1 MRLFLQVNI
10 GDWHDQGYSR
20 PMLNLASSLADD
32 VIGTDVDNS
41 SEAHVVDIVKNLVS
55 QSQQTFLLVCADGS
69 DQPLNNVLSLFNH
82 LFDCQDKIHLA
93 VFSGEHTTAEKLLRT
108 LDDRFVK
115 NSEDELIR
123 KMVKQFARG

>member
-10 GDWHDQGYSR
+10 GDWQDEGYSR

-69 DQPLNNVLSLFNH
+69 DQPLNHVLSLFNH